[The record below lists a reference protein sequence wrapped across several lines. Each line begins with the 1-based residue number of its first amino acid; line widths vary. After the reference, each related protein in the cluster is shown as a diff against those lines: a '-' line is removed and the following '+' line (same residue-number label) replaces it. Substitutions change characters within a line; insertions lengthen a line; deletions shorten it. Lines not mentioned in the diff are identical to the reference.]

1 MSRLKYFRSTLTVQD
16 DHDNNSN
23 NHDWSPVIDM
33 KTFREAC
40 FNGNAY
46 TCIYIYITVVLI
58 YICIY
63 IRYTRRTRLAVNS
76 MESTFRLFTT
86 R

>member
-23 NHDWSPVIDM
+23 NHDWTPVIDM

-46 TCIYIYITVVLI
+46 TYIYNSSTYI
-58 YICIY
+58 YMYIY
-63 IRYTRRTRLAVNS
+63 
-76 MESTFRLFTT
+76 
-86 R
+86 